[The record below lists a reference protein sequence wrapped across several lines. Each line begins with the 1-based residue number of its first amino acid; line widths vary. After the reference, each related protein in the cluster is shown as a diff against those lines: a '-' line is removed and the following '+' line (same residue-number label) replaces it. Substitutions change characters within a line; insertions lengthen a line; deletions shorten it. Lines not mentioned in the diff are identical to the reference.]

1 MPQIKFLNKFVLANI
16 LKNFRWLKIRLHDSK
31 LKHLKCPRCYSLSLR
46 YSIYKVQSRSR
57 LTAEARLSYHT
68 LFHLSRTFFKFFQIF
83 SSRFDSVVRVTS
95 RRLEHLTTSRSICQE
110 LFSSF
115 FKFLFASVFFAALAD
130 SLHILARHSAFVNT

>member
-1 MPQIKFLNKFVLANI
+1 M
-16 LKNFRWLKIRLHDSK
+16 
-31 LKHLKCPRCYSLSLR
+31 SLR

-95 RRLEHLTTSRSICQE
+95 RRLEHLITSRFICQE

-130 SLHILARHSAFVNT
+130 SLHILPHPSPFVKYIFTFIAIFYIKKGSPVKDSLIIIV